1 MCTAATYRSQDFY
14 FGRTFDYEFNY
25 GEEVVVT
32 PRNYSFQLRHQNAL
46 TEHYAMIGI
55 AHMVGDYPLYYDAVN
70 EKGLGMAGLNFAG
83 NAVYRKPKEGRD
95 NIAQAGLL
103 QGQTDIA
110 LNAQGLEQAHEA
122 AERLKEVP
130 FEIAF
135 CSPLIRAKRTAETI
149 IGDRKITLTAD
160 ERLRELNFGPW
171 EGVDIR
177 TIKDAASQPFTN
189 PGSYVPPAGAESFAQ
204 LYKRSGEFVD
214 QVLLPLEGTYETVLV
229 VAHGGVNRSIL
240 NPVLN
245 IPVDDFWRMHMGNCA
260 TAILDCTDGKL
271 SMLEY
276 TDSKS
281 ANTKSKLL

>member
-1 MCTAATYRSQDFY
+1 MKIYLVRH
-14 FGRTFDYEFNY
+14 
-25 GEEVVVT
+25 GET
-32 PRNYSFQLRHQNAL
+32 DWN
-46 TEHYAMIGI
+46 
-55 AHMVGDYPLYYDAVN
+55 
-70 EKGLGMAGLNFAG
+70 
-83 NAVYRKPKEGRD
+83 
-95 NIAQAGLL
+95 QAGLL
-103 QGQTDIA
+103 QGQTDNA
-110 LNAQGLEQAHEA
+110 LNAQGLEQAREA

-149 IGDRKITLTAD
+149 IGDRKITLTTD

-189 PGSYVPPAGAESFAQ
+189 PGSYIPPEGAESFAQ

-276 TDSKS
+276 MDSQS
-281 ANTKSKLL
+281 ANTKSRLL

>member
-1 MCTAATYRSQDFY
+1 MKIYLVRH
-14 FGRTFDYEFNY
+14 
-25 GEEVVVT
+25 GET
-32 PRNYSFQLRHQNAL
+32 DWN
-46 TEHYAMIGI
+46 
-55 AHMVGDYPLYYDAVN
+55 
-70 EKGLGMAGLNFAG
+70 
-83 NAVYRKPKEGRD
+83 
-95 NIAQAGLL
+95 QAGLL

-110 LNAQGLEQAHEA
+110 LNAQGLEQAREA

-130 FEIAF
+130 FDIAF

-189 PGSYVPPAGAESFAQ
+189 PGSYIPPEGAESFAQ

-260 TAILDCTDGKL
+260 TAIFDCTDGKL

-276 TDSKS
+276 MDSQS
-281 ANTKSKLL
+281 ANTKSRLL

>member
-1 MCTAATYRSQDFY
+1 MKIYLVRH
-14 FGRTFDYEFNY
+14 
-25 GEEVVVT
+25 GET
-32 PRNYSFQLRHQNAL
+32 DWN
-46 TEHYAMIGI
+46 
-55 AHMVGDYPLYYDAVN
+55 
-70 EKGLGMAGLNFAG
+70 
-83 NAVYRKPKEGRD
+83 
-95 NIAQAGLL
+95 QAGLL

-110 LNAQGLEQAHEA
+110 LNAQGLEQAREA

-189 PGSYVPPAGAESFAQ
+189 PGSYIPPEGAESFAQ

-245 IPVDDFWRMHMGNCA
+245 IPVNDFWRMHMGNCA

-276 TDSKS
+276 MDSQS
-281 ANTKSKLL
+281 ANTKSRLL

>member
-1 MCTAATYRSQDFY
+1 MKIYLVRH
-14 FGRTFDYEFNY
+14 
-25 GEEVVVT
+25 GET
-32 PRNYSFQLRHQNAL
+32 DWN
-46 TEHYAMIGI
+46 
-55 AHMVGDYPLYYDAVN
+55 
-70 EKGLGMAGLNFAG
+70 
-83 NAVYRKPKEGRD
+83 
-95 NIAQAGLL
+95 QAGLL

-110 LNAQGLEQAHEA
+110 LNAQGLEQAREA

-149 IGDRKITLTAD
+149 IGDRKITITAD

-189 PGSYVPPAGAESFAQ
+189 PGSYIPPEGAESFAQ

-276 TDSKS
+276 MDSQS
-281 ANTKSKLL
+281 ANTKSRLL

>member
-1 MCTAATYRSQDFY
+1 MKIYLVRH
-14 FGRTFDYEFNY
+14 
-25 GEEVVVT
+25 GET
-32 PRNYSFQLRHQNAL
+32 DWN
-46 TEHYAMIGI
+46 
-55 AHMVGDYPLYYDAVN
+55 
-70 EKGLGMAGLNFAG
+70 
-83 NAVYRKPKEGRD
+83 
-95 NIAQAGLL
+95 QAGLL

-110 LNAQGLEQAHEA
+110 LNAQGLEQAREA

-149 IGDRKITLTAD
+149 IGDRKITLTTD

-189 PGSYVPPAGAESFAQ
+189 PGSYIPPEGAESFAQ

-245 IPVDDFWRMHMGNCA
+245 IPVDDFWRVHMGNCA

-271 SMLEY
+271 SLLEY
-276 TDSKS
+276 MDSQS
-281 ANTKSKLL
+281 ANTKSRLL

>member
-1 MCTAATYRSQDFY
+1 MKIYLVRH
-14 FGRTFDYEFNY
+14 
-25 GEEVVVT
+25 GET
-32 PRNYSFQLRHQNAL
+32 DWN
-46 TEHYAMIGI
+46 
-55 AHMVGDYPLYYDAVN
+55 
-70 EKGLGMAGLNFAG
+70 
-83 NAVYRKPKEGRD
+83 
-95 NIAQAGLL
+95 QAGLL

-110 LNAQGLEQAHEA
+110 LNAQGLEQAREA

-149 IGDRKITLTAD
+149 IGDRKITLTTD

-177 TIKDAASQPFTN
+177 SIKDAASQPFTN
-189 PGSYVPPAGAESFAQ
+189 PGSYIPPEGAESFAQ

-245 IPVDDFWRMHMGNCA
+245 IPVDDFWRVHMGNCA

-276 TDSKS
+276 MDSQS
-281 ANTKSKLL
+281 ANTKSRLL

>member
-1 MCTAATYRSQDFY
+1 MKIYLVRH
-14 FGRTFDYEFNY
+14 
-25 GEEVVVT
+25 GET
-32 PRNYSFQLRHQNAL
+32 DWN
-46 TEHYAMIGI
+46 
-55 AHMVGDYPLYYDAVN
+55 
-70 EKGLGMAGLNFAG
+70 
-83 NAVYRKPKEGRD
+83 
-95 NIAQAGLL
+95 QAGLL

-110 LNAQGLEQAHEA
+110 LNVQGLEQAREA

-149 IGDRKITLTAD
+149 IDDRKITLTTD

-189 PGSYVPPAGAESFAQ
+189 PGSYIPPEGAESFAQ

-240 NPVLN
+240 NPILN

-276 TDSKS
+276 MDSQS
-281 ANTKSKLL
+281 ANTKSRLL

>member
-1 MCTAATYRSQDFY
+1 MKIYLVRH
-14 FGRTFDYEFNY
+14 
-25 GEEVVVT
+25 GET
-32 PRNYSFQLRHQNAL
+32 DWN
-46 TEHYAMIGI
+46 
-55 AHMVGDYPLYYDAVN
+55 
-70 EKGLGMAGLNFAG
+70 
-83 NAVYRKPKEGRD
+83 
-95 NIAQAGLL
+95 QAGLL
-103 QGQTDIA
+103 QGQTDIE

-149 IGDRKITLTAD
+149 IGDRKINLTTD

-189 PGSYVPPAGAESFAQ
+189 PGSYIPPEGAESFAQ

-276 TDSKS
+276 MDSQS
-281 ANTKSKLL
+281 ANTKSRLL

>member
-1 MCTAATYRSQDFY
+1 MKIYLVRH
-14 FGRTFDYEFNY
+14 
-25 GEEVVVT
+25 GET
-32 PRNYSFQLRHQNAL
+32 DWN
-46 TEHYAMIGI
+46 
-55 AHMVGDYPLYYDAVN
+55 
-70 EKGLGMAGLNFAG
+70 
-83 NAVYRKPKEGRD
+83 
-95 NIAQAGLL
+95 QAGLL

-110 LNAQGLEQAHEA
+110 LNAQGLEQAREA
-122 AERLKEVP
+122 AERLKEIP

-149 IGDRKITLTAD
+149 IGDRKITLTTD

-189 PGSYVPPAGAESFAQ
+189 PGSYIPPEGAESFAQ

-240 NPVLN
+240 NPILN
-245 IPVDDFWRMHMGNCA
+245 IRVDDFWRMHMGNCA
-260 TAILDCTDGKL
+260 TAILDCTGGKL

-276 TDSKS
+276 MDSQS
-281 ANTKSKLL
+281 ANTKSRLL

>member
-1 MCTAATYRSQDFY
+1 MKIYLVRH
-14 FGRTFDYEFNY
+14 
-25 GEEVVVT
+25 GET
-32 PRNYSFQLRHQNAL
+32 GWN
-46 TEHYAMIGI
+46 
-55 AHMVGDYPLYYDAVN
+55 
-70 EKGLGMAGLNFAG
+70 
-83 NAVYRKPKEGRD
+83 
-95 NIAQAGLL
+95 QAGLL

-110 LNAQGLEQAHEA
+110 LNAQGLEQAREA

-149 IGDRKITLTAD
+149 IGDRKITLTTD

-177 TIKDAASQPFTN
+177 SIKDAASQPFTN
-189 PGSYVPPAGAESFAQ
+189 PGSYIPPVGAESFAQ

-276 TDSKS
+276 MDSQS
-281 ANTKSKLL
+281 ANTKSRLL

>member
-1 MCTAATYRSQDFY
+1 MKIYLVRH
-14 FGRTFDYEFNY
+14 
-25 GEEVVVT
+25 GET
-32 PRNYSFQLRHQNAL
+32 DWN
-46 TEHYAMIGI
+46 
-55 AHMVGDYPLYYDAVN
+55 
-70 EKGLGMAGLNFAG
+70 
-83 NAVYRKPKEGRD
+83 
-95 NIAQAGLL
+95 QAGLL
-103 QGQTDIA
+103 QGQTDIV
-110 LNAQGLEQAHEA
+110 LNAQGLEQAREA

-149 IGDRKITLTAD
+149 IGDRKITLTTD

-189 PGSYVPPAGAESFAQ
+189 PGSYIPPEGAESFAQ

-214 QVLLPLEGTYETVLV
+214 QALLPLEGTYETVLV

-276 TDSKS
+276 VDSKS

>member
-1 MCTAATYRSQDFY
+1 MKIYLVRHGETAW
-14 FGRTFDYEFNY
+14 N
-25 GEEVVVT
+25 
-32 PRNYSFQLRHQNAL
+32 
-46 TEHYAMIGI
+46 
-55 AHMVGDYPLYYDAVN
+55 
-70 EKGLGMAGLNFAG
+70 
-83 NAVYRKPKEGRD
+83 
-95 NIAQAGLL
+95 QAGLL
-103 QGQTDIA
+103 QGQTDID
-110 LNAQGLEQAHEA
+110 LNAQGFAQAAEA

-135 CSPLIRAKRTAETI
+135 CSPLIRARHTAETI
-149 IGDRKITLTAD
+149 VGGRKISLITD

-189 PGSYVPPAGAESFAQ
+189 PGSYIPPDGAESFAQ
-204 LYKRSGEFVD
+204 LYARSGEFVK

-276 TDSKS
+276 TDSQS

>member
-1 MCTAATYRSQDFY
+1 MKIYLVRHGETAW
-14 FGRTFDYEFNY
+14 N
-25 GEEVVVT
+25 
-32 PRNYSFQLRHQNAL
+32 
-46 TEHYAMIGI
+46 
-55 AHMVGDYPLYYDAVN
+55 
-70 EKGLGMAGLNFAG
+70 
-83 NAVYRKPKEGRD
+83 
-95 NIAQAGLL
+95 QAGLL
-103 QGQTDIA
+103 QGQTDID
-110 LNAQGLEQAHEA
+110 LNAQGFAQAAEA

-135 CSPLIRAKRTAETI
+135 CSPLIRARHTAETI
-149 IGDRKITLTAD
+149 VGGRKISLITD

-189 PGSYVPPAGAESFAQ
+189 PGSYIPPDGAESFAQ
-204 LYKRSGEFVD
+204 LYARSGEFVK

-229 VAHGGVNRSIL
+229 VAHGGVDRSIL

-276 TDSKS
+276 TDSQS

>member
-1 MCTAATYRSQDFY
+1 MKIYLVRH
-14 FGRTFDYEFNY
+14 
-25 GEEVVVT
+25 GET
-32 PRNYSFQLRHQNAL
+32 DWN
-46 TEHYAMIGI
+46 
-55 AHMVGDYPLYYDAVN
+55 
-70 EKGLGMAGLNFAG
+70 
-83 NAVYRKPKEGRD
+83 
-95 NIAQAGLL
+95 QAGLL

-110 LNAQGLEQAHEA
+110 LNEQGLEQAREA
-122 AERLKEVP
+122 SRRLKEVP

-135 CSPLIRAKRTAETI
+135 CSPLIRAKRTAEI
-149 IGDRKITLTAD
+149 IIDDSNITLTTD

-189 PGSYVPPAGAESFAQ
+189 PGNYIPPEGAESFAQ
-204 LYKRSGEFVD
+204 LYKRSGEFVS

-240 NPVLN
+240 NPVLE

-260 TAILDCTDGKL
+260 TAILECKDGKL

-276 TDSKS
+276 TDSQS

>member
-1 MCTAATYRSQDFY
+1 MKIYLVRH
-14 FGRTFDYEFNY
+14 
-25 GEEVVVT
+25 GET
-32 PRNYSFQLRHQNAL
+32 DWN
-46 TEHYAMIGI
+46 
-55 AHMVGDYPLYYDAVN
+55 
-70 EKGLGMAGLNFAG
+70 
-83 NAVYRKPKEGRD
+83 
-95 NIAQAGLL
+95 QAGLL

-110 LNAQGLEQAHEA
+110 LNAQGLEQAREA

-149 IGDRKITLTAD
+149 IGDRKITLTTD

-177 TIKDAASQPFTN
+177 SIKDAASQPFTN
-189 PGSYVPPAGAESFAQ
+189 PGSYIPPVGAESFAQ

-245 IPVDDFWRMHMGNCA
+245 IPVDNFWRMHMGNCA

-276 TDSKS
+276 MDSQS
-281 ANTKSKLL
+281 ANTKSRLL

>member
-1 MCTAATYRSQDFY
+1 MKIYLVRH
-14 FGRTFDYEFNY
+14 
-25 GEEVVVT
+25 GET
-32 PRNYSFQLRHQNAL
+32 DWN
-46 TEHYAMIGI
+46 
-55 AHMVGDYPLYYDAVN
+55 
-70 EKGLGMAGLNFAG
+70 
-83 NAVYRKPKEGRD
+83 
-95 NIAQAGLL
+95 QAGLL

-110 LNAQGLEQAHEA
+110 LNAQGLEQAREA

-149 IGDRKITLTAD
+149 IGDRKITLTTD

-189 PGSYVPPAGAESFAQ
+189 PGSYIPPEGAESFAQ

-245 IPVDDFWRMHMGNCA
+245 IPVDDFWRVHMGNCA

-276 TDSKS
+276 MDSQS
-281 ANTKSKLL
+281 ANTKSRLL

>member
-1 MCTAATYRSQDFY
+1 MKIYLIRH
-14 FGRTFDYEFNY
+14 
-25 GEEVVVT
+25 GET
-32 PRNYSFQLRHQNAL
+32 DWN
-46 TEHYAMIGI
+46 
-55 AHMVGDYPLYYDAVN
+55 
-70 EKGLGMAGLNFAG
+70 
-83 NAVYRKPKEGRD
+83 
-95 NIAQAGLL
+95 QAGLL

-110 LNAQGLEQAHEA
+110 LNVQGLEQAREA

-149 IGDRKITLTAD
+149 IGDRKITLTTD

-189 PGSYVPPAGAESFAQ
+189 PGSYIPPEGAESFAQ

-276 TDSKS
+276 MDSQS
-281 ANTKSKLL
+281 ANTKSRLL

>member
-1 MCTAATYRSQDFY
+1 MKIYLIRH
-14 FGRTFDYEFNY
+14 
-25 GEEVVVT
+25 GET
-32 PRNYSFQLRHQNAL
+32 DWN
-46 TEHYAMIGI
+46 
-55 AHMVGDYPLYYDAVN
+55 
-70 EKGLGMAGLNFAG
+70 
-83 NAVYRKPKEGRD
+83 
-95 NIAQAGLL
+95 QAGLL

-110 LNAQGLEQAHEA
+110 LNVQGLEQAREA

-149 IGDRKITLTAD
+149 IGDRKITLTTD

-189 PGSYVPPAGAESFAQ
+189 PGSYIPPEGAESFAQ

-240 NPVLN
+240 NPILN

-276 TDSKS
+276 MDSQS
-281 ANTKSKLL
+281 ANTKSRLL

>member
-1 MCTAATYRSQDFY
+1 MKIYLVRH
-14 FGRTFDYEFNY
+14 
-25 GEEVVVT
+25 GET
-32 PRNYSFQLRHQNAL
+32 DWN
-46 TEHYAMIGI
+46 
-55 AHMVGDYPLYYDAVN
+55 
-70 EKGLGMAGLNFAG
+70 
-83 NAVYRKPKEGRD
+83 
-95 NIAQAGLL
+95 QAGLL

-110 LNAQGLEQAHEA
+110 LNAQGLEQAREA

-130 FEIAF
+130 FDIAF

-149 IGDRKITLTAD
+149 IGDRKINLTTD

-189 PGSYVPPAGAESFAQ
+189 PGSYIPPEGAESFAQ

-245 IPVDDFWRMHMGNCA
+245 IPVDDFWRVHMGNCA

-276 TDSKS
+276 MDSQS
-281 ANTKSKLL
+281 ANTKSRLL

>member
-1 MCTAATYRSQDFY
+1 MKIYLVRH
-14 FGRTFDYEFNY
+14 
-25 GEEVVVT
+25 GET
-32 PRNYSFQLRHQNAL
+32 NWN
-46 TEHYAMIGI
+46 
-55 AHMVGDYPLYYDAVN
+55 
-70 EKGLGMAGLNFAG
+70 
-83 NAVYRKPKEGRD
+83 
-95 NIAQAGLL
+95 QAGLL

-110 LNAQGLEQAHEA
+110 LNAQGLEQAREA
-122 AERLKEVP
+122 SERLKEVP

-149 IGDRKITLTAD
+149 IGDRKITITTD

-189 PGSYVPPAGAESFAQ
+189 PGSYIPPEGAESFAQ

-245 IPVDDFWRMHMGNCA
+245 IPVDDFWRVHMGNCA

-276 TDSKS
+276 MDSQS
-281 ANTKSKLL
+281 ANTKSRLL

>member
-1 MCTAATYRSQDFY
+1 MKIYLVRH
-14 FGRTFDYEFNY
+14 
-25 GEEVVVT
+25 GET
-32 PRNYSFQLRHQNAL
+32 DWN
-46 TEHYAMIGI
+46 
-55 AHMVGDYPLYYDAVN
+55 
-70 EKGLGMAGLNFAG
+70 
-83 NAVYRKPKEGRD
+83 
-95 NIAQAGLL
+95 QAGLL

-110 LNAQGLEQAHEA
+110 LNAQGLEQAREA

-149 IGDRKITLTAD
+149 IGDRKITLTTD

-189 PGSYVPPAGAESFAQ
+189 PGSYIPPEGAESFAQ

-276 TDSKS
+276 MDSQS
-281 ANTKSKLL
+281 ANTKSRLL

>member
-1 MCTAATYRSQDFY
+1 MKIYLVRH
-14 FGRTFDYEFNY
+14 
-25 GEEVVVT
+25 GET
-32 PRNYSFQLRHQNAL
+32 DWN
-46 TEHYAMIGI
+46 
-55 AHMVGDYPLYYDAVN
+55 
-70 EKGLGMAGLNFAG
+70 
-83 NAVYRKPKEGRD
+83 
-95 NIAQAGLL
+95 QAGLL

-110 LNAQGLEQAHEA
+110 LNAQGLEQAREA

-149 IGDRKITLTAD
+149 IGDRKITLTTD

-189 PGSYVPPAGAESFAQ
+189 PGSYIPPEGAESFAQ

-245 IPVDDFWRMHMGNCA
+245 IPGDDFWRMHMGNCA

-276 TDSKS
+276 MDSQS
-281 ANTKSKLL
+281 ANTKSRLL

>member
-1 MCTAATYRSQDFY
+1 MKIYLVRH
-14 FGRTFDYEFNY
+14 
-25 GEEVVVT
+25 GET
-32 PRNYSFQLRHQNAL
+32 DWN
-46 TEHYAMIGI
+46 
-55 AHMVGDYPLYYDAVN
+55 
-70 EKGLGMAGLNFAG
+70 
-83 NAVYRKPKEGRD
+83 
-95 NIAQAGLL
+95 QAGLFQSL
-103 QGQTDIA
+103 DIA
-110 LNAQGLEQAHEA
+110 LNAQGLEQAREA

-149 IGDRKITLTAD
+149 IGDRKITITTD

-189 PGSYVPPAGAESFAQ
+189 PGSYIPPEGAESFAQ

-276 TDSKS
+276 MDSQS
-281 ANTKSKLL
+281 ANTKSRLL

>member
-1 MCTAATYRSQDFY
+1 MKIYLVRH
-14 FGRTFDYEFNY
+14 
-25 GEEVVVT
+25 GET
-32 PRNYSFQLRHQNAL
+32 DWN
-46 TEHYAMIGI
+46 
-55 AHMVGDYPLYYDAVN
+55 
-70 EKGLGMAGLNFAG
+70 
-83 NAVYRKPKEGRD
+83 
-95 NIAQAGLL
+95 QAGLL

-110 LNAQGLEQAHEA
+110 LNAQGLEQAREA

-135 CSPLIRAKRTAETI
+135 CSSLIRAKRTAEII
-149 IGDRKITLTAD
+149 IGERKITLTTD

-177 TIKDAASQPFTN
+177 TIRDAASQPFTN
-189 PGSYVPPAGAESFAQ
+189 PGSYIPPEGAESFAQ
-204 LYKRSGEFVD
+204 LYQRSGEFVD

-245 IPVDDFWRMHMGNCA
+245 IPVDDFWRVHMGNCA

-276 TDSKS
+276 MDSQS
-281 ANTKSKLL
+281 ANTKSRLL

>member
-1 MCTAATYRSQDFY
+1 MKIYLVRH
-14 FGRTFDYEFNY
+14 
-25 GEEVVVT
+25 GET
-32 PRNYSFQLRHQNAL
+32 DWN
-46 TEHYAMIGI
+46 
-55 AHMVGDYPLYYDAVN
+55 
-70 EKGLGMAGLNFAG
+70 
-83 NAVYRKPKEGRD
+83 
-95 NIAQAGLL
+95 QAGLL

-110 LNAQGLEQAHEA
+110 LNAQGLEQAREA

-149 IGDRKITLTAD
+149 IGDRKITLTTD

-189 PGSYVPPAGAESFAQ
+189 PGSYIPPEGAESFAQ

-240 NPVLN
+240 NPILN

-276 TDSKS
+276 MDSQS
-281 ANTKSKLL
+281 ANTKSRLL

>member
-1 MCTAATYRSQDFY
+1 MKIYLVRH
-14 FGRTFDYEFNY
+14 
-25 GEEVVVT
+25 GET
-32 PRNYSFQLRHQNAL
+32 DWN
-46 TEHYAMIGI
+46 
-55 AHMVGDYPLYYDAVN
+55 
-70 EKGLGMAGLNFAG
+70 
-83 NAVYRKPKEGRD
+83 
-95 NIAQAGLL
+95 QAGLL

-110 LNAQGLEQAHEA
+110 LNAQGLEQAREA

-149 IGDRKITLTAD
+149 IGDRKITLTTD

-189 PGSYVPPAGAESFAQ
+189 PGSYIPPEGAESFAQ

-271 SMLEY
+271 TMLEY
-276 TDSKS
+276 MDSQS
-281 ANTKSKLL
+281 ANTKSRLL